1 MQKGISSASQVAD
14 SHSWRLDSTLERELI
29 ISENLTP
36 QPSAIEQ
43 PVALRALPRNV
54 WAVTVTSFLTDISG
68 EMIVNLL
75 PLFLANVLGV
85 HTALIGLIEGIA
97 ETTASLLKAFSGWLS
112 DRLGGR
118 KWLAVSGYA
127 ISTVAK
133 PFLYPAA
140 SWLAVLA
147 VRFADRLGKGIR
159 TAPRDALVADSIDEG
174 RRGLAF
180 GLHRAGDTA
189 GAFLGLVIALV
200 VVWRAQA
207 GALLLAR
214 PAFQRLVLLSIVPA
228 ALAVL
233 VLALASREV
242 SRPGRQVA
250 RPCLS
255 LAGFD
260 TRFRRFLPVIVLFA
274 LGNSA
279 DAFLI
284 LRAQERGLNI
294 LGVLGML
301 ATFNLVYAAISGP
314 AGALSDRVGRR
325 TLIIGGWLTAF
336 SILALPSPATPGRSG
351 FSMPFTASTTVPSRE
366 PPVPTWPIS
375 SSRTGAGPPTA
386 SITRPSASLR
396 CPPASSRGFYG
407 RASPAGPALARPL
420 PFSSAPPWPS
430 SPSASLSPGPPRAPA
445 GLEGPQPGPSASF
458 HARAH
463 RSPGLTPAAGR

>member
-1 MQKGISSASQVAD
+1 MESV
-14 SHSWRLDSTLERELI
+14 RESI
-29 ISENLTP
+29 KPKNPNP
-36 QPSAIEQ
+36 QRSAIGQ
-43 PVALRALPRNV
+43 TVALQALPRNV
-54 WAVTVTSFLTDISG
+54 WAVTVTSFLTDISS

-97 ETTASLLKAFSGWLS
+97 ETTASVLKAFSGWFS
-112 DRLGGR
+112 DRLGHR
-118 KWLAVSGYA
+118 KWLAVAGYA

-147 VRFADRLGKGIR
+147 VRFSDRLGKGIR
-159 TAPRDALVADSIDEG
+159 TAPRDALVADSIDES

-189 GAFLGLVIALV
+189 GAFFGLLIALV
-200 VVWRAQA
+200 VVWRVQA

-214 PAFQRLVLLSIVPA
+214 PTFQRLVLLSIVPA

-233 VLALASREV
+233 VLAFASREV
-242 SRPGRQVA
+242 SQPGRQA
-250 RPCLS
+250 DKPRLS

-260 TRFRRFLPVIVLFA
+260 TSFRRFLLVIGLFA

-284 LRAQERGLNI
+284 LRAQERGLGI

-301 ATFNLVYAAISGP
+301 ATFNLVYAVVSGP

-325 TLIIGGWLTAF
+325 SLIVGGWLAYGLLYLGFALAGRAWQVWLLYALYGIYYGAVEGTTRAYVADIVEAHQRGTAYGLYN
-336 SILALPSPATPGRSG
+336 SAVGLAALP
-351 FSMPFTASTTVPSRE
+351 
-366 PPVPTWPIS
+366 
-375 SSRTGAGPPTA
+375 
-386 SITRPSASLR
+386 ASLI
-396 CPPASSRGFYG
+396 AGILWQGVAGWAGF
-407 RASPAGPALARPL
+407 GPAAPFLFGAALAFVAVGL
-420 PFSSAPPWPS
+420 FVTWATWAPK
-430 SPSASLSPGPPRAPA
+430 
-445 GLEGPQPGPSASF
+445 
-458 HARAH
+458 RAH
-463 RSPGLTPAAGR
+463 KSSG